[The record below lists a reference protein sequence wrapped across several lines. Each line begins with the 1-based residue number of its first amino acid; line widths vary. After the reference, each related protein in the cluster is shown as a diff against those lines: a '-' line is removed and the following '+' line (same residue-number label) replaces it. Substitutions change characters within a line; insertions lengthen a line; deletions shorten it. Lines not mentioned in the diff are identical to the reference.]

1 MKKRHL
7 DVGIS
12 FNFFKSHQSSQP
24 RYFAQKINVWFTSS
38 NQRNFA
44 KFSPSFAHYAA
55 IARWRPRRC
64 PTTTASKKMMQELLH
79 LIGARRWEFLR
90 TESILISDPSA
101 MMEAIFNCALAP
113 GPQTWFYGPCGGSS
127 LACAPGPRSRWRV
140 RVQLDSTEPRRDEPK
155 TPRSRSA
162 GQSLI
167 LRLLSEGR
175 TKQKL
180 R

>member
-101 MMEAIFNCALAP
+101 MMEAIFNCAPAP
-113 GPQTWFYGPCGGSS
+113 GLRLGFMARAEEAPWRAHQDLGHGGVFESS
-127 LACAPGPRSRWRV
+127 S
-140 RVQLDSTEPRRDEPK
+140 
-155 TPRSRSA
+155 TPRSH
-162 GQSLI
+162 G
-167 LRLLSEGR
+167 G
-175 TKQKL
+175 TNQKRRVHVQL
-180 R
+180 GKV